1 MVATQAFDF
10 LPLQNKFE
18 APDLVRPWMS
28 YWPPQPGSAVY
39 EWFRAEFPEALE
51 WSFNPDKPFD
61 RPMKGWK
68 QKARTLG
75 KDCAVDLLPP
85 TEIPTASMIAPDLKR
100 TPVND
105 QEEELEQRTR
115 CNEIDQKLRV
125 LGLPSCEVTGFNYL
139 DWSPKYQIEKP
150 FHSRLPVLDCLSRS
164 NVATKAYTVP
174 VYNIAG
180 FEGYFSL
187 AISGFQ
193 FIVCPSGMVEWSD
206 AEVQRLYLPRM
217 RLWLQEHFKASFVYI
232 YSYNLRCEDPKRSP
246 SVDWTAPVPFA
257 HCGNENFQHPAI
269 PGDHTAHNW
278 ACADV
283 TPEAI
288 YTHLKLYLPGKA
300 DEIRTKRHRFVN
312 IWRPLTGPHQDM
324 PLAVCDY
331 RSLKHSDL
339 VASDAVL
346 THYCG
351 EGYDVR
357 YSPYHRW
364 FYKRGMHSDEAIMFK
379 LYDSNDS
386 EALLCP
392 HAAFKDPSAPVGTP
406 KRASIELRA
415 IIVD

>member
-1 MVATQAFDF
+1 MAASQAFDF
-10 LPLQNKFE
+10 LPLQNKSKD
-18 APDLVRPWMS
+18 PDLVRPWMS
-28 YWPPQPGSAVY
+28 YWPPQPGSAVH
-39 EWFRAEFPEALE
+39 EWFRTEFPEALE

-85 TEIPTASMIAPDLKR
+85 TEIPTASMITLDRNP
-100 TPVND
+100 TPIKE
-105 QEEELEQRTR
+105 QEEELGQRTR
-115 CNEIDQKLRV
+115 CNEIDQNLRV
-125 LGLPSCEVTGFNYL
+125 LGLRSCDVTGFNYL
-139 DWSPKYQIEKP
+139 DWSPRYRIEKP

-174 VYNIAG
+174 VHDVAG
-180 FEGYFSL
+180 FEDYFSL

-206 AEVQRLYLPRM
+206 AEIQRLYLPSM
-217 RLWLQEHFKASFVYI
+217 RLWLQEHFQASFVYI

-246 SVDWTAPVPFA
+246 SVDWTVPVPFA
-257 HCGNENFQHPAI
+257 HC
-269 PGDHTAHNW
+269 
-278 ACADV
+278 DV
-283 TPEAI
+283 TPDAI

-300 DEIRTKRHRFVN
+300 DEIRARRHRFVN
-312 IWRPLTGPHQDM
+312 IWRPLTGPYQDM

-364 FYKRGMHSDEAIMFK
+364 FYKRGMDSDEAIMFK
-379 LYDSNDS
+379 LYDSNDL
-386 EALLCP
+386 EASLCP